1 MFASRMSQV
10 ERSAR
15 SRYPWGV
22 QPLPTIFLF
31 LAMTISAPAQQV
43 PGVTTS
49 NLTEQ
54 TVHPVDLIWYEHLGW
69 RIQQP
74 LSAENDVELVCR
86 DVLRLVPGREEP
98 VRRLLQV
105 YEENDAQA
113 LAGMAACY
121 LAFLNPAAHEGLA
134 AIHLDRVRAR
144 PAEPGSGPEWL
155 AAQNFFDE
163 SMNRGFDCIRRQDLV
178 GAENAFRTVLHTFP
192 RNRPALT
199 YLGIVNVLR
208 GEWPMAMMVFL
219 YATELYPE
227 DMNFAAS
234 RARSQGYLGQAP
246 QALAW
251 LEDRLYAHPDHP
263 ALLQTAGLIAM
274 QSGRPAEAVKFFAG
288 WTASDGKS
296 ADAWTSYGIA
306 LTLTDQPVFA
316 RVALTKARQ
325 MDPSRNATLL
335 FLALNAARAQRT
347 AEMKGHVRALIDQA
361 GREEAARL
369 IRGTSLPQYFP
380 SVEDYLR

>member
-1 MFASRMSQV
+1 MLKEWRPAGTHSHVKSLRT
-10 ERSAR
+10 ALLLLLI
-15 SRYPWGV
+15 P
-22 QPLPTIFLF
+22 
-31 LAMTISAPAQQV
+31 ACAPAQQA
-43 PGVTTS
+43 PGVSTT
-49 NLTEQ
+49 NLTAQ
-54 TVHPVDLIWYEHLGW
+54 TVHPVDLIWFEHLGW
-69 RIQQP
+69 RVQQP

-86 DVLRLVPGREEP
+86 DVLRLVPGQEES
-98 VRRLLQV
+98 VRRLLRL
-105 YEENDAQA
+105 YEDNDAHA

-121 LAFLNPAAHEGLA
+121 LAFLNPTNYSGLA
-134 AIHLDRVRAR
+134 IIQLEQARTR

-163 SMNRGFDCIRRQDLV
+163 SMNRGFDCIRRQDLI
-178 GAENAFRTVLHTFP
+178 GAENAFRSVLHTFP

-219 YATELYPE
+219 YASELYPE

-234 RARSQGYLGQAP
+234 RARTQGYLGQAP
-246 QALAW
+246 QALTW
-251 LEDRLYAHPDHP
+251 LEERLYAHPDHP

-274 QSGRPAEAVKFFAG
+274 QCGRPAEATKYFAG

-325 MDPSRNATLL
+325 MDPSRNTTLL

-369 IRGTSLPQYFP
+369 IRATSLPLYFP
-380 SVEDYLR
+380 SVEDFLR